1 MLSARKGVA
10 VRRCRLPYRTNPDT
24 EVARRSRPSRP
35 AWACQSFLLGLGL
48 ACMAAPAW
56 AGGFQ
61 SRSGSPDWSA
71 NAFAGMA
78 AKGYDASTAWS
89 NPAAMTRLSRSEIDQ
104 GLNLVL
110 ATIGFS
116 GQDQVG
122 GTAISG
128 SQGGNAG
135 EPTVIPAL
143 EGVWRVNRDL
153 SFGIASEAP
162 FGQRTAWSGDFVGR
176 YQALVSSIT
185 DLEIGLSAAY
195 RITPTLSIGGGPILD
210 WFSARLTNAIN
221 TGPLGAIAGDPVA
234 SLSGSDWSMGYHLGV
249 LWEPGPA
256 FRVGIDYRSR
266 IQEIVHGSQQVA
278 IPALVGVL
286 SPPTATALAA
296 LNQPATTRITLPD
309 VLTLS
314 AVWKLSPEVSALAT
328 VQWTDWSLIQALTV
342 TAANGSTTV
351 LPQRFRDSWMGSVG
365 ANWRPAAA
373 PRLLL
378 QGGLGFERG
387 PVADEYR
394 TPRLPGLNLI
404 LFGCGATYAVTSD
417 MRLQVAYLHE
427 FGLAGEANAFSATP
441 SAGVL
446 TGSYRTQAD
455 VISVGMTWQF

>member
-1 MLSARKGVA
+1 MLSARKGPIVRPCRPRERVA
-10 VRRCRLPYRTNPDT
+10 PDT
-24 EVARRSRPSRP
+24 EAAPRPPRP
-35 AWACQSFLLGLGL
+35 VGMGPPFRLALAL
-48 ACMAAPAW
+48 ACAATPAW

-89 NPAAMTRLSRSEIDQ
+89 NPAAMTRLPRSEIDQ
-104 GLNLVL
+104 GINLVL
-110 ATIGFS
+110 ANVGFS
-116 GQDQVG
+116 GEDRVG

-135 EPTVIPAL
+135 EPVVIPAL
-143 EGVWRVNRDL
+143 EAVWRVNRDL

-185 DLEIGLSAAY
+185 DLEIGLAAAY

-221 TGPLGAIAGDPVA
+221 TGPLAAIAGDPVA
-234 SLSGSDWSMGYHLGV
+234 SLSGSDWAMGYHLGV

-256 FRVGIDYRSR
+256 FRLGIDYRSP
-266 IQEIVHGSQQVA
+266 IHETINGSQQVA
-278 IPALVGVL
+278 IPPLVGVL

-296 LNQPATTRITLPD
+296 LDQPAVTRITLPD
-309 VLTLS
+309 VLTVS
-314 AVWKLSPEVSALAT
+314 TVWKISPEVSVLGS
-328 VQWTDWSLIQALTV
+328 VQWTHWSLIQALTV
-342 TAANGSTTV
+342 TPAKGSPSV
-351 LPQRFRDSWMGSVG
+351 LPLRFRDSWLGSIG
-365 ANWRPAAA
+365 ANWRPAAV

-387 PVADEYR
+387 PVIDDSR

-404 LFGCGATYAVTSD
+404 LFGCGATYALTPS
-417 MRLQVAYLHE
+417 MRLQAAYLHE
-427 FGLAGEANAFSATP
+427 FGLAGEGNAFSATP

-455 VISVGMTWQF
+455 VISVGMAWQF